1 MRKTMTKG
9 RMFEETVKELATA
22 VFEWDDMFEEM
33 YPDDIVENEVMT
45 EEEPKVKKR
54 LQKKVVVLEGEVID
68 TPFDDD
74 SWTED
79 EIREKQVQTWE
90 KYYEKKRKK
99 LIAEY
104 TESYH
109 AAQKLN
115 NKLKKMTSKSDQ
127 IAAYINL
134 QKFLKEAAAYEYLKE
149 ELEYLYYLKDN
160 SYDFLNNIEKTEFAG
175 HEVVLD
181 WSDDYDEVA
190 IRIIK

>member
-1 MRKTMTKG
+1 MTRG

-33 YPDDIVENEVMT
+33 YPDDIVEDEVVT
-45 EEEPKVKKR
+45 EDEPKVKKR

-68 TPFDDD
+68 TPLDD

-79 EIREKQVQTWE
+79 EIRERQIQTWE
-90 KYYEKKRKK
+90 RYYEKKRKK
-99 LIAEY
+99 LISEY
-104 TESYH
+104 TEMYEL
-109 AAQKLN
+109 AKQMQIKVKKTKLRVDWI
-115 NKLKKMTSKSDQ
+115 KMHEF
-127 IAAYINL
+127 L
-134 QKFLKEAAAYEYLKE
+134 QKAAAYDYLKE
-149 ELEYLYYLKDN
+149 ELENLYYLKDN

-190 IRIIK
+190 IRIVK